1 MSRRIFPLT
10 VLGACIL
17 ALTAA
22 CGQKSAP
29 VDPAVK
35 AVQKA
40 RHDGFEAMGD
50 AFKSII
56 DALKA
61 GGSLDAKMTEA
72 AHEIDKHAG
81 QIVDWFP
88 AGSGP
93 ESGAKTEAKAEIWQ
107 QPELFA
113 EKREK
118 LVVEAGKF
126 AALADAGDAAGFA
139 EQVKAVGGS
148 CKGCHDTFRE
158 KDED

>member
-1 MSRRIFPLT
+1 MSRRKISFT
-10 VLGACIL
+10 VLGTCAI
-17 ALTAA
+17 ALIAA

-29 VDPAVK
+29 VDPAIK

-50 AFKSII
+50 AFKSIM
-56 DALKA
+56 DTLKA
-61 GGSLDAKMTEA
+61 GGALDAKLTQA
-72 AHEIDKHAG
+72 AHDIDANAA
-81 QIVDWFP
+81 QIADWFP

-107 QPELFA
+107 QPDLFA

-118 LVVEAGKF
+118 LVTESAKLV
-126 AALADAGDAAGFA
+126 ALADAGDAAGFA

-148 CKGCHDTFRE
+148 CKGCHDSFRE
-158 KDED
+158 KKD